1 MSRIRKSLPD
11 ELPPRPL
18 SRTEKFLRIFSDVR
32 PGEGFAG
39 LILMLN
45 IFLVLAAYY
54 LIKPVREGWLSIS
67 DIGGLSKIELKA
79 YSSFA
84 QSMILLLVVPLYA
97 RLATRFSRQALIAT
111 VTLFFV
117 SNLVIFW
124 LLQPGLLTDR
134 FPHVGI
140 VFYLWV
146 GIFGVTVVAQFW
158 AFAADLYTDER
169 GRRILP
175 LIAVGASSG
184 AAIGSW
190 FSGRFIKFDTRE
202 TFDLILLAVVPLLAA
217 LVLSWIADRQGPVR
231 KKRKDGPATVQK
243 GPAAPDPTGA
253 YRLIFKTRYLLAV
266 AILSLTI
273 NWVNT
278 NGENIL
284 FGTVQEALETEYRE
298 SGVTDPAAISRFV
311 KVGTTAFYSDLYLWV
326 NLSALLIQAFLVSR
340 MLKYGGIATILLLT
354 PLVSLLSYSLM
365 ALFPVLAVIRFMKV
379 AENST
384 NYSVN
389 NTARHVLWL
398 SSPFRHDLQGE
409 DRDRHPLHA
418 CRRRSG
424 GPDGPCGHT
433 VLRTP
438 HERSSRLQCGACPD
452 LGRGCLGRRER
463 KPAARTSRSGGGE
476 EIAVT

>member
-1 MSRIRKSLPD
+1 MNRVRNHLPD
-11 ELPPRPL
+11 ELPPRRP
-18 SRTEKFLRIFSDVR
+18 SRTETFLRIFSDVR

-84 QSMILLLVVPLYA
+84 QSLVLLLVVPLYA

-190 FSGRFIKFDTRE
+190 FTGRFIKFDTRE
-202 TFDLILLAVVPLLAA
+202 TFDLILLAIVPLLAA
-217 LVLSWIADRQGPVR
+217 LVLCWMADRQGPVR
-231 KKRKDGPATVQK
+231 EKGKDGPPTVHK

-253 YRLIFKTRYLLAV
+253 YRLIFKTKYLFAV
-266 AILSLTI
+266 AILSLMI

-284 FGTVQEALETEYRE
+284 FGTVQEALQTEYRE

-311 KVGTTAFYSDLYLWV
+311 KVGTTAFYSDLYMWV

-340 MLKYGGIATILLLT
+340 LLKYGGFATPPVSYPPGIASVLLLDG
-354 PLVSLLSYSLM
+354 PVPRSGRHPDHEGCRKFDQLLGEQHRQTR
-365 ALFPVLAVIRFMKV
+365 ALAAPPPAMIYKAKTAIDTLFMRTGDGLAALTVLAGTQFFVLPMNDLLVFNVVLALIWGGV
-379 AENST
+379 AWVVVREN
-384 NYSVN
+384 
-389 NTARHVLWL
+389 
-398 SSPFRHDLQGE
+398 
-409 DRDRHPLHA
+409 
-418 CRRRSG
+418 RRLVRAPSG
-424 GPDGPCGHT
+424 G
-433 VLRTP
+433 
-438 HERSSRLQCGACPD
+438 EN
-452 LGRGCLGRRER
+452 
-463 KPAARTSRSGGGE
+463 TSL
-476 EIAVT
+476 

>member
-1 MSRIRKSLPD
+1 MSRVRHNLPD
-11 ELPPRPL
+11 ELLPRRL
-18 SRTEKFLRIFSDVR
+18 SRTETFLRIFSDIR

-67 DIGGLSKIELKA
+67 DIRGLSKIELKA

-84 QSMILLLVVPLYA
+84 QSLVLLLVVPLYA
-97 RLATRFSRQALIAT
+97 RLATRFSRRALIAT

-124 LLQPGLLTDR
+124 LLQPGLLADR
-134 FPHVGI
+134 FPHVG
-140 VFYLWV
+140 VAFYLWV
-146 GIFGVTVVAQFW
+146 GIFSATVVAQFW

-169 GRRILP
+169 GRRLLP

-184 AAIGSW
+184 AAVGSW
-190 FSGRFIKFDTRE
+190 FTGRFIKFDSRE
-202 TFDLILLAVVPLLAA
+202 TFDLILLAIIPLLAA
-217 LVLSWIADRQGPVR
+217 LALSWIADRQGPVR
-231 KKRKDGPATVQK
+231 KKGQEGHPTVHK

-253 YRLIFKTRYLLAV
+253 YRLIFKTKYLLSV
-266 AILSLTI
+266 AILSLMV

-284 FGTVQEALETEYRE
+284 FGTVQQALETEYRE
-298 SGVTDPAAISRFV
+298 SGLTDPAAVTRFV
-311 KVGTTAFYSDLYLWV
+311 KVGTTAFYSDLYMWV

-340 MLKYGGIATILLLT
+340 MLKYGGFATILFLT
-354 PLVSLLSYSLM
+354 PLVSLFSYSLM
-365 ALFPVLAVIRFMKV
+365 ALFPFLAVIRIMKV

-398 SSPFRHDLQGE
+398 
-409 DRDRHPLHA
+409 PLPPA
-418 CRRRSG
+418 MIYKAKTAIDTLFMRTG
-424 GPDGPCGHT
+424 DGLAALT
-433 VLRTP
+433 VLLGTQLFVLPMNGFLVVNVVLALIWGGVAWVVARENRRLVRASSGD
-438 HERSSRLQCGACPD
+438 ERASL
-452 LGRGCLGRRER
+452 
-463 KPAARTSRSGGGE
+463 
-476 EIAVT
+476 